1 MAKAKLVSTFA
12 IVLLLIFSIGIM
24 STEERVLLVS
34 NMVKTGISRIPETRI
49 HNNRMILNEI
59 VTQGTDF
66 RPTTPGH
73 SPGIG
78 HANGPASTEPKA

>member
-1 MAKAKLVSTFA
+1 MAKAKLVSTSA
-12 IVLLLIFSIGIM
+12 IVLLLLFSIGII
-24 STEERVLLVS
+24 STEERVLVS

-49 HNNRMILNEI
+49 HNKRMILNEI
-59 VTQGTDF
+59 ATQGTDF